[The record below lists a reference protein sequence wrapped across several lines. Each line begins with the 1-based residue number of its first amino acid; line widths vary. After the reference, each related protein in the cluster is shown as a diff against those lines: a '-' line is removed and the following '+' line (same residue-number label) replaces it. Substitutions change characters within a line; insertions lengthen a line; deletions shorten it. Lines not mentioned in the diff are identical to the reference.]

1 MEKYRLQMKF
11 QFEGGKA
18 LPDAALPT
26 AKCRLPISVLDGR
39 RAKRAVERKHAAAKK
54 QTPEVNVTAE
64 LEDEFGR
71 IAREIQQRAEFLQ
84 EAEQRGDGKR
94 WEKGIKAEIS
104 RLTHDLKRVDKQI
117 AMSMR

>member
-1 MEKYRLQMKF
+1 M
-11 QFEGGKA
+11 
-18 LPDAALPT
+18 
-26 AKCRLPISVLDGR
+26 
-39 RAKRAVERKHAAAKK
+39 
-54 QTPEVNVTAE
+54 TAE

-104 RLTHDLKRVDKQI
+104 RLTHDLKRVEC
-117 AMSMR
+117 